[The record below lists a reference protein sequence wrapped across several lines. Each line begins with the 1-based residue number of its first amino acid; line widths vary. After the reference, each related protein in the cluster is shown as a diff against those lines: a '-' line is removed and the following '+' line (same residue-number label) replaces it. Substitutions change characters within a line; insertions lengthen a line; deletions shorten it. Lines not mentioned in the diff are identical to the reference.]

1 MFSLGAIEAVYMMP
15 SSIDLDQAIA
25 PWLDGRKLRVGLLT
39 NPYSGRNRR
48 WGLRA
53 ANRVLADYPEVYR
66 QEVRT
71 PAEVA
76 AGLAEFARQE
86 LDIVAINAGDGTVQ
100 AALTALL
107 QAPAEWRPLL
117 ALLRGG
123 TANMTAGDVGLP
135 GSSAKALRR
144 LLHWAATFEGEAR
157 IVRRPI
163 LRIQTAPDRPSL
175 FGMFFGAGAIIQGIE
190 LCHQQFYSRGLN
202 DKLATALA
210 TVWLLLAVA
219 RRDGRT
225 LRPVPFRIGLDQSPL
240 APPEDY
246 LVILASTLERLF
258 HGLHPYWGSESRP
271 LHYTAVRAQPS
282 HVLRAALPL
291 LWGRPNRFGTAAN
304 GYISH
309 NAGEIRLGMDGL
321 FTLDGELHQAD
332 SRAGPVVIG
341 QGGPIS
347 FLRL

>member
-1 MFSLGAIEAVYMMP
+1 MP
-15 SSIDLDQAIA
+15 LPTELNQTIA

-39 NPYSGRNRR
+39 NPDSGRNRR

-53 ANRVLADYPEVYR
+53 INRVLADYPDVYQ

-76 AGLAEFARQE
+76 TGLAELARRE
-86 LDIVAINAGDGTVQ
+86 VAIVAINAGDGTVQ
-100 AALTALL
+100 AVLTTLL
-107 QAPAEWRPLL
+107 QAPAAWRPLL

-135 GSSAKALRR
+135 GSSARALRR
-144 LLHWAATFEGEAR
+144 LLHWATTFEGQAW

-163 LRIQTAPDRPSL
+163 LRIQTAPDQSPL

-190 LCHQQFYSRGLN
+190 ICHQRFYSRGLN
-202 DKLATALA
+202 DKLATAFA

-219 RRDGRT
+219 RRS
-225 LRPVPFRIGLDQSPL
+225 LRPVSFRIGLDGSPL

-258 HGLHPYWGSESRP
+258 HGLHPYWGPESGP
-271 LHYTAVRAQPS
+271 LHYTAVRASPA
-282 HVLRAALPL
+282 HVLRAVPPM
-291 LWGRPNRFGTAAN
+291 LWGRPCRFGTVEN

-309 NAGEIRLGMDGL
+309 NVGEIRLSMDGL

-332 SRAGPVVIG
+332 SRIGPVVIG
-341 QGGPIS
+341 QGGPVS

>member
-1 MFSLGAIEAVYMMP
+1 MP
-15 SSIDLDQAIA
+15 IPTELDQTIA
-25 PWLDGRKLRVGLLT
+25 PWLNGRKLQVGLLT
-39 NPYSGRNRR
+39 NPDSGRNRR

-53 ANRVLADYPEVYR
+53 ADRVLADYPEVYR
-66 QEVRT
+66 QPVRT
-71 PAEVA
+71 PADVA
-76 AGLAEFARQE
+76 AGLAELARRE
-86 LDIVAINAGDGTVQ
+86 VDIVAINAGDGTVQ
-100 AALTALL
+100 AALTTLL
-107 QAPAEWRPLL
+107 QSPAEWRPLL

-135 GSSAKALRR
+135 GSAAKALRR
-144 LLHWAATFEGEAR
+144 LLHWAATFEGQAR
-157 IVRRPI
+157 IVRRPV
-163 LRIQTAPDRPSL
+163 LRLQTAPHHPPL

-202 DKLATALA
+202 DKLATAFA

-219 RRDGRT
+219 RRS
-225 LRPVPFRIGLDQSPL
+225 LHPVPFCIGLDGSPP
-240 APPEDY
+240 APPENY
-246 LVILASTLERLF
+246 LVILTSTLERLF
-258 HGLHPYWGSESRP
+258 HGLHPYWGAESGP
-271 LHYTAVRAQPS
+271 LHYTAVRASPA
-282 HVLRAALPL
+282 HVLRAVPPL
-291 LWGRPNRFGTAAN
+291 LWGRPSRFGTAEN

-341 QGGPIS
+341 QGGPVF

>member
-1 MFSLGAIEAVYMMP
+1 MP
-15 SSIDLDQAIA
+15 SSIDLDQAIT
-25 PWLDGRKLRVGLLT
+25 PWLNDRKLRVGLLT

-53 ANRVLADYPEVYR
+53 ANRVLADYPHVYR
-66 QEVRT
+66 QEAQT

-76 AGLAEFARQE
+76 AGLAEFARRE
-86 LDIVAINAGDGTVQ
+86 LDIVVINAGDGTVQ

-107 QAPAEWRPLL
+107 QAPTEWQPLM

-135 GSSAKALRR
+135 GSSARALRR

-163 LRIQTAPDRPSL
+163 LRIQTAPDHPPL

-190 LCHQQFYSRGLN
+190 LCHRQFYSRGMN

-219 RRDGRT
+219 RRDSRI
-225 LRPVPFRIGLDQSPL
+225 LRPVPFRIGLDRSPL

-258 HGLHPYWGSESRP
+258 HGLHPYWGAENGP
-271 LHYTAVRAQPS
+271 LHYTAVRAHPA
-282 HVLRAALPL
+282 HVLRTAPSL
-291 LWGRPNRFGTAAN
+291 LWGRPNRFGTVAN

-309 NAGEIRLGMDGL
+309 NTDEIRLGMDGL
-321 FTLDGELHQAD
+321 FTLDGELHRAD
-332 SRAGPVVIG
+332 SGAGPVIIG
-341 QGGPIS
+341 QGGPVS
-347 FLRL
+347 FLQL